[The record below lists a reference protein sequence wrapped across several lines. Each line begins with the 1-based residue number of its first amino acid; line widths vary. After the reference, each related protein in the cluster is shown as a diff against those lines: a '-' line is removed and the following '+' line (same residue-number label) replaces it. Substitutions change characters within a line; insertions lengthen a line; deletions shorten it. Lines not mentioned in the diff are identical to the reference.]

1 MGKGSVSTETREPGY
16 LRECGRLVVRV
27 LATLISTLY
36 PSLIVIGG
44 VANIGHSLFFGR
56 DPEHRLWPVAAARD
70 AELAR
75 GVEQARPAGRRHR
88 RWRSGGGRGTADGEA
103 RLGERGTRRRWTRG
117 KDQRM
122 RRTMRTVSRK
132 DFLRLGGAG
141 LAGAVLLGTAGCGG
155 GSEQGEV
162 IKMFVGQAETA
173 ALERE
178 AQKLVDRFDEQNPKY
193 TVDREAI
200 PPDDVRQVIQTR
212 LRADQPPDYFGYDTG
227 PGFGG
232 VLADSGLLYP
242 LEKAY
247 KEKGWNIYDWAKQRA
262 TYNGTTYGVP
272 DQVEELVVYYNKDLV
287 SEEPKTVDDLR
298 AIADDLKGQGKIPFG
313 FGDSEQW
320 PAGHLFSIGAS
331 NMLGREGLDN
341 ILYGDGK
348 WHTPEVEEA
357 INLFFRDFVESGY
370 YPDGVN
376 AITYNDANTLFY
388 AGKAAMNITGTWL
401 VSEIVET
408 VQDFEVGFFPFP
420 SIDGSGISPPAGVGT
435 GTFIAAEAKNPE
447 GGIALIDY
455 FQQDDTARIV
465 METFNTIPAHPVDTK
480 GLNVPPLFKQVL
492 DDLSKSTEAGA
503 FGYNLDVLTPANFN
517 EVMFSGFQ
525 EVLNGTR
532 SAGEQAAALQDAWA
546 TAKKQGKIATQ

>member
-1 MGKGSVSTETREPGY
+1 
-16 LRECGRLVVRV
+16 
-27 LATLISTLY
+27 
-36 PSLIVIGG
+36 
-44 VANIGHSLFFGR
+44 
-56 DPEHRLWPVAAARD
+56 
-70 AELAR
+70 
-75 GVEQARPAGRRHR
+75 
-88 RWRSGGGRGTADGEA
+88 
-103 RLGERGTRRRWTRG
+103 
-117 KDQRM
+117 M
-122 RRTMRTVSRK
+122 RKTGRTVSRK
-132 DFLRLGGAG
+132 DFLRLGGGG
-141 LAGAVLLGTAGCGG
+141 LAAAALLGTAGCGG
-155 GSEQGEV
+155 GSGQGEV
-162 IKMFVGQAETA
+162 IRMFVGQAATA

-178 AQKLVDRFDEQNPKY
+178 AQGLVDRFEEQNPKY
-193 TVDREAI
+193 TVEREAI

-212 LRADQPPDYFGYDTG
+212 LRSEEPPDYFSYDTG

-232 VLADSGLLYP
+232 VLAESGLLYS

-247 KEKGWNIYDWAKQRA
+247 EQNGWDIYDWAKQRA
-262 TYNGTTYGVP
+262 TYGGTTYGVP
-272 DQVEELVVYYNKDLV
+272 DQVEELVVYYNTDLV

-298 AIADDLKGQGKIPFG
+298 AMADDLKGQGKIPFG

-320 PAGHLFSIGAS
+320 PAGHLFSIGSS

-341 ILYGDGK
+341 ILYGDGT
-348 WHTPEVEEA
+348 WDTPEIEEA
-357 INLFFRDFVESGY
+357 INLFFKDFVESGY

-376 AITYNDANTLFY
+376 AITYEDANTLFY

-435 GTFIAAEAKNPE
+435 GTFIAKEAKNPE

-455 FQQDDTARIV
+455 FQQEDTTRII
-465 METFNTIPAHPVDTK
+465 METFNYIPAHPVNTTELD
-480 GLNVPPLFKQVL
+480 VPQLFKQVL

-503 FGYNLDVLTPANFN
+503 FGYNIDVLTPANFN

-525 EVLNGTR
+525 EVLAGTR
-532 SAGEQAAALQDAWA
+532 SPAEQAAALQDAWA